1 LEKKM
6 NENIKHY
13 GLILIRV
20 ILTLAFLAAGSAKLA
35 GVEMMVA
42 TYETIGVGQWFRYL
56 TGIIEVGSA
65 ILLFIPGKQVWGA
78 ALLVCTMIGAVLAHL
93 FILGPGSLPAIVLGV
108 LSGVVLFAY
117 RNQLPGHLNS
127 MLSQARQ

>member
-1 LEKKM
+1 M
-6 NENIKHY
+6 NDKIKHY

-20 ILTLAFLAAGSAKLA
+20 ILALAFFAAGSAKLA

-65 ILLFIPGKQVWGA
+65 VLLCTPGKQAWGA
-78 ALLVCTMIGAVLAHL
+78 ALLVCTMIGAVLTHL
-93 FILGPGSLPAIVLGV
+93 IILGPSSFPAIILGV
-108 LSGVVLFAY
+108 LSAVVLFAY
-117 RNQLPGHLNS
+117 RNQLPG
-127 MLSQARQ
+127 QRQNMPGLVR

>member
-1 LEKKM
+1 M

-42 TYETIGVGQWFRYL
+42 TYDTIGVGQWFRYL
-56 TGIIEVGSA
+56 TGIIEVSSA
-65 ILLFIPGKQVWGA
+65 ILLFIPGKQAWGA
-78 ALLVCTMIGAVLAHL
+78 ALLVCIMIGAVLAHL
-93 FILGPGSLPAIVLGV
+93 FILGPGALPAIVLGV

-117 RNQLPGHLNS
+117 RNQLPGQPSN
-127 MLSQARQ
+127 MLGQVSQ

>member
-1 LEKKM
+1 M

-35 GVEMMVA
+35 GAEMMVA

-78 ALLVCTMIGAVLAHL
+78 ALLACTMIGAVLAHL

-117 RNQLPGHLNS
+117 RNQLPEHLNS
-127 MLSQARQ
+127 MLSQAR